1 MGKPLS
7 VMDQARLLRARL
19 PSARVRVPLEGR
31 RRVLRATL
39 RVRPAAWCG
48 EYRVHIAYAYGDRPH
63 VWVQEPRPVKLAHG
77 EVTPHLNEDGTLCL
91 YDPDGGE
98 WGPDRSIADTTV
110 PWTSLWLLYYEDWLI
125 TRDWKGGGAPMPDE
139 VVRRITQAHSE
150 TKS

>member
-7 VMDQARLLRARL
+7 VLDQARLLRVRF
-19 PSARVRVPLEGR
+19 PSADIRVPLEEG

-39 RVRPAAWCG
+39 HLCPAASCD
-48 EYRVHIAYAYGDRPH
+48 EYRVHIAYAYGDHPH

-91 YDPDGGE
+91 YDPNGNE

-125 TRDWKGGGAPMPDE
+125 TGKWKGGGPPMPDD
-139 VVRRITQAHSE
+139 VVRRITEAHLE
-150 TKS
+150 TES